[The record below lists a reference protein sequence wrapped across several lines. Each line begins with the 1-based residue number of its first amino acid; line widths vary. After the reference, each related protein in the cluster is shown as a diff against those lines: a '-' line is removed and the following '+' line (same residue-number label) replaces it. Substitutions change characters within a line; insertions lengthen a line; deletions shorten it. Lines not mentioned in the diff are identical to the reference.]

1 MHIGYFLDIARHRH
15 PEKTALVSK
24 GRTYTYAQLYDRV
37 QRLMVA
43 LEGLGVRKGDRVATL
58 MWNRSE
64 MVECYLA
71 AVRLGAVFT
80 PLNYRLHS
88 REIAYLLAHAEPSA
102 IITEDKCQ
110 DLCLKAAK
118 EITGSGPIIST
129 AAQVPPGV
137 LRYEEMLDAQ
147 GESATLVKV
156 NSCDAAQLMYTSGT
170 TGRPK
175 GVVLSHENV
184 IWNGLNMIKAREDA
198 SGDVAMIAGPMF
210 HSAALNSHYTSR
222 LMLGA
227 TSVIVAKFEPH
238 AFMQLLQKERVSV
251 VSGNPTM
258 FNILLENCQAGE
270 YDTSNVTKVTSG
282 ADKLPIQL
290 AEKLLKFFPGAEGV
304 FDVFGCT
311 ECSPCVTTLHA
322 KDSLRKSGSVGKPLP
337 YLEMKVLDNLGRQV
351 GPGEVGEVVV
361 RGPVVM
367 QGYYRQ
373 PEETAKVLSEDG
385 WLHTGDM
392 VRMDEEGFLFVV
404 DRKKDMVITGGE
416 NVSSYE
422 VEQAVATHPAVSRV
436 AVVGI
441 PDPKWGEKIVAVVV
455 PKNKQDVTADEV
467 RVHSRS
473 LLAGYKT
480 PKEVIFVERLPM
492 SGTGKVQKNVLR
504 KLCADHFGESH
515 A

>member
-1 MHIGYFLDIARHRH
+1 MNIGYFLDIASHRY
-15 PEKTALVSK
+15 PDKTALVSR
-24 GRTYTYAQLYDRV
+24 GRRYTYTELHERV

-43 LEGLGVRKGDRVATL
+43 FEGLGVRKGDRVATL
-58 MWNRSE
+58 LWNCSE

-102 IITEDKCQ
+102 IVTEDKCQ
-110 DLCLKAAK
+110 GLCLEAAN
-118 EITGSGPIIST
+118 EISGTGPVIST
-129 AAQVPPGV
+129 AARTPAGV
-137 LRYEEMLDAQ
+137 LRYEDMLQAQ
-147 GESATLVKV
+147 GLSTAPVKV
-156 NSCDAAQLMYTSGT
+156 NSCDPAQLMYTSGT

-184 IWNGLNMIKAREDA
+184 IWNSLNMITVREDA
-198 SGDVAMIAGPMF
+198 PGDVAMIVGPMF
-210 HSAALNSHYTSR
+210 HVAALNSHYTSR

-238 AFMQLLQKERVSV
+238 PFMGLLQEEKASV

-258 FNILLENCQAGE
+258 FNILLENCPPGGW
-270 YDTSNVTKVTSG
+270 DTSSVTKVTSG

-290 AEKLLKFFPGAEGV
+290 ARKLLKLFPHAEGV

-322 KDSLRKSGSVGKPLP
+322 RDSLLKSGSVGKALP
-337 YLEMKVLDNLGRQV
+337 YLELKVLDHRGRQV
-351 GPGEVGEVVV
+351 EPGEIGEVVV

-373 PEETAKVLSEDG
+373 PEETSEVLTEDG

-422 VEQAVATHPAVSRV
+422 VEQAIATHPAVSRV

-441 PDPKWGEKIVAVVV
+441 PDPKWGERIVAVVV
-455 PKNKQDVTADEV
+455 PKDSKAVTAEELRGHTKD
-467 RVHSRS
+467 

-480 PKEVIFVERLPM
+480 PKEVIFVEQLPV

-504 KLCADHFGESH
+504 KQCAEHFGERY